1 MSLVMVAL
9 GPELG
14 PILKNS
20 LIASCRRRNQTTKK
34 EDGSNRLKKDKPIIG
49 WGHYNSHFFPI
60 PFWLSL
66 SYTFKRVDHL
76 GALTRAFRN
85 MSRRKMRTLLVIV
98 ALGFSMAIMVS
109 IPSGIVANQT
119 STQSLTERFNSTIT
133 TTQEEINKT
142 STLIEVSTSSGRGQ
156 FSGMPSGNSSGM
168 PFGQPPGGSEQAV
181 FMNETEVEDIA
192 SIEGIK
198 DVVPFLQTSSN
209 ETTSETITGPG
220 GRSFTISRPLYT
232 ITGVCLNSS
241 FIEDY
246 SILPTNITAG
256 GRNLREG
263 DSGVVVMSSNLTEY
277 FGVGVGGSVDINGVS
292 FLVVGI
298 FNQTSEGGQGQVF
311 SETRTVYMN
320 ITDAQVV
327 TSNAG
332 NASRL
337 DVYAENTSGVD
348 GIATAIAA
356 AYSDLTVTT
365 YKDRL
370 TELQNMQT
378 TYSETLANA
387 ESTLSQT
394 QSIATQEIIVAVV
407 AASLIVLFVMLYT
420 VRERTKEIGTLKALG
435 FSNWNVMS
443 QFMLEGILLSLVA
456 GVVGIGIGY
465 IGAPVLTGLLLP
477 SINLFGS
484 SNRFQFNS
492 GQTAQTGSTAA
503 SASLTPELMLIAFGA
518 AVLLGA
524 VGSLYPAW
532 RASRTRPAEAM
543 RYE

>member
-1 MSLVMVAL
+1 MFV
-9 GPELG
+9 
-14 PILKNS
+14 
-20 LIASCRRRNQTTKK
+20 
-34 EDGSNRLKKDKPIIG
+34 
-49 WGHYNSHFFPI
+49 
-60 PFWLSL
+60 
-66 SYTFKRVDHL
+66 RVNDL

-109 IPSGIVANQT
+109 IPSGIFANQT

-133 TTQEEINKT
+133 TMQEEINKT
-142 STLIEVSTSSGRGQ
+142 STLIEVTTSSGRGQ
-156 FSGMPSGNSSGM
+156 FSGAPSGTSSGYI
-168 PFGQPPGGSEQAV
+168 FGQPPGESEQAV

-198 DVVPFLQTSSN
+198 DVVPFLQISSN

-220 GRSFTISRPLYT
+220 GRNFTISRPLYT

-241 FIEDY
+241 FIENY
-246 SILPTNITAG
+246 STLPTNITAG

-263 DSGVVVMSSNLTEY
+263 DSGVLIMSSNLTEY

-292 FLVVGI
+292 FLVAGI
-298 FNQTSEGGQGQVF
+298 CNQTSEGGQGQVF

-327 TSNAG
+327 TGNAG
-332 NASRL
+332 NVSRL
-337 DVYAENTSGVD
+337 DIYAQNTSDVD
-348 GIATAIAA
+348 GIATAIEA
-356 AYSDLTVTT
+356 AYSGLTVTT
-365 YKDRL
+365 YNDRL
-370 TELQNMQT
+370 TQLQNMQT
-378 TYSETLANA
+378 TYSQTLSNA

-394 QSIATQEIIVAVV
+394 QSIATQEIAVAVV

-420 VRERTKEIGTLKALG
+420 VRERTKEIGTLKAIG

-465 IGAPVLTGLLLP
+465 VAAPVLSGLLLP

-484 SNRFQFNS
+484 SNSFQFNS

-503 SASLTPELMLIAFGA
+503 SASLTPQLMLIALGA

>member
-1 MSLVMVAL
+1 MGTNVKL
-9 GPELG
+9 GIELG
-14 PILKNS
+14 VILKNS
-20 LIASCRRRNQTTKK
+20 LITSCRRRNQITKK
-34 EDGSNRLKKDKPIIG
+34 EDGSNGLKQDKPIVG
-49 WGHYNSHFFPI
+49 WGHDSSHFFPI
-60 PFWLSL
+60 PSWLSL
-66 SYTFKRVDHL
+66 LSNFGKVDHL

-119 STQSLTERFNSTIT
+119 STQGLTQSFNSTIT

-142 STLIEVSTSSGRGQ
+142 STLIEVATSSGRGQ

-168 PFGQPPGGSEQAV
+168 PFGRPPGGSEQAV

-263 DSGVVVMSSNLTEY
+263 DSGVVVMSLNLTEY

-337 DVYAENTSGVD
+337 DIYAENTSGVD

-370 TELQNMQT
+370 TQLQNMQT

-407 AASLIVLFVMLYT
+407 ATSLIVLFVMLYT
-420 VRERTKEIGTLKALG
+420 VRERTKEIGTLKAIG

-477 SINLFGS
+477 SVNLFGS

-503 SASLTPELMLIAFGA
+503 SASLTPELMLIALGA